1 MYALTV
7 IPLVTDVLQA
17 LLMTVPS
24 VYLPITI
31 HIPRLIWNG
40 IWKVVSVWLRVL
52 LELGLMRMAVIR
64 SVLPAKGLV
73 CGAQPVPL
81 VTVQDA
87 ATTPER
93 F

>member
-31 HIPRLIWNG
+31 HIPRLIW
-40 IWKVVSVWLRVL
+40 KVLSVWLRVL